1 MMWQNFNSFNGLEY
15 EQLDEI
21 DSKMQGTLYKVADES
36 ETSFKSIQLKDGQ
49 HVLFVPEAVDMKVD
63 GTIIYTT
70 KDVKV
75 NDSKDTATTIEGN
88 NYIIYE
94 EQ

>member
-1 MMWQNFNSFNGLEY
+1 MKIVK
-15 EQLDEI
+15 LDEAHFTGS
-21 DSKMQGTLYKVADES
+21 DTHFYNHY
-36 ETSFKSIQLKDGQ
+36 GQ

>member
-1 MMWQNFNSFNGLEY
+1 MIKQFFRYIFNKIEDYL
-15 EQLDEI
+15 L
-21 DSKMQGTLYKVADES
+21 TPRLR
-36 ETSFKSIQLKDGQ
+36 KD
-49 HVLFVPEAVDMKVD
+49 
-63 GTIIYTT
+63 IIYTT